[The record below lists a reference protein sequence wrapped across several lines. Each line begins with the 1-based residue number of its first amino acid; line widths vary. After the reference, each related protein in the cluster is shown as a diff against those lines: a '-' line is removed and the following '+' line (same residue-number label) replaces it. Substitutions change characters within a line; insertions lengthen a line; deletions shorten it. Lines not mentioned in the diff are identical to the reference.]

1 VRLPKTTAV
10 LHDQRGMT
18 LIELVIVM
26 IVIAI
31 LLVIA
36 ASSYM
41 GYRERASDSAAQANI
56 HNVVPSIQGYY
67 VDHDSYTGMT
77 LDGLKAQ
84 YDAAIDPALYS
95 FGTSPPAGE
104 TYCVHT
110 TSGGRTWRKNGPA
123 AELER
128 LPCP

>member
-1 VRLPKTTAV
+1 
-10 LHDQRGMT
+10 MT
-18 LIELVIVM
+18 LVEVVVVI

-36 ASSYM
+36 TSAYM
-41 GYRERASDSAAQANI
+41 GYRERASDSAGQANI
-56 HNVVPSIQGYY
+56 HGLVPSIQGYY
-67 VDHDSYTGMT
+67 VDHESYTGMT
-77 LDGLKAQ
+77 LEGLKAD
-84 YDAAIDPALYS
+84 YDSGLDPTLYS
-95 FGTSPPAGE
+95 FGSSPPAGDH
-104 TYCVHT
+104 YCVQT